1 MYNTPDTSPCRCI
14 PNKNLSN
21 VPKTPPQYRSI
32 SPTGVFFIVD
42 KVLLPILN
50 YLVPFQNDDT
60 LTTEGDV
67 PEVDDEDRESCPRS
81 PETSEPYGIRVSR
94 NLSNLSRKVS
104 TSSLSTSLST
114 SPSSGS
120 LNFYHSTSSFTSSTD
135 SDVLHN
141 DGPSSEEEEGEGY
154 GYYTDFRDTLRG
166 EEVLRVNQPNKII
179 HCINENER
187 EEEEG

>member
-81 PETSEPYGIRVSR
+81 PETSEPYSIRVSR
-94 NLSNLSRKVS
+94 NLSNLSRKGETSNRHDTTTMILKPWNRSKPNNHTFPS
-104 TSSLSTSLST
+104 TQSRRP
-114 SPSSGS
+114 PSQPPSRPPPP
-120 LNFYHSTSSFTSSTD
+120 L
-135 SDVLHN
+135 VL
-141 DGPSSEEEEGEGY
+141 
-154 GYYTDFRDTLRG
+154 
-166 EEVLRVNQPNKII
+166 
-179 HCINENER
+179 
-187 EEEEG
+187 